1 MSATFEETMSFYPP
15 PGKGKQF
22 AEGIIRVR
30 RLPDD
35 WSEDDYRFWWLPEK
49 DSEGRV
55 IRPARMSPRE
65 KDRYTTDVFENQI
78 MTAAR
83 TQVLT
88 YIGSSTGNTTGFAK
102 YLAIGTGA
110 IQAPNPNDTTLA
122 TETFRKA
129 QAANTV
135 QGTQV
140 DVNFALVAADAN
152 VTMTNCGLFGNTAT
166 ATLGSGTLYTKALF
180 SYTKGNYSIAID
192 YLINLL

>member
-1 MSATFEETMSFYPP
+1 MSVRFEETMSLDPRT
-15 PGKGKQF
+15 GKGKEF

-55 IRPARMSPRE
+55 IRPARMSPLE

-83 TQVLT
+83 TQVLS

-102 YLAIGTGA
+102 YLAIVTVA
-110 IQAPNPNDTTLA
+110 IPPPHLHPT
-122 TETFRKA
+122 
-129 QAANTV
+129 
-135 QGTQV
+135 
-140 DVNFALVAADAN
+140 
-152 VTMTNCGLFGNTAT
+152 
-166 ATLGSGTLYTKALF
+166 
-180 SYTKGNYSIAID
+180 
-192 YLINLL
+192 